1 MFRAMSNHKLPPL
14 ITERSKSLEFVILV
28 VGPAIAG
35 IIAGLL
41 LGVSEIG
48 YTVFSILMIAAG
60 YLGGMEHDSPLE
72 GFYRGLGGGMQFGVW
87 ILLTHG
93 VVFAAEPKAHI
104 PHPEI
109 VLVAIT
115 TVFGCLLGALGG
127 RKRAQL
133 EQRPAVAR

>member
-1 MFRAMSNHKLPPL
+1 MFRRMRTHLPPL
-14 ITERSKSLEFVILV
+14 ITERSKTTEFVILV
-28 VGPAIAG
+28 VGPAVAG
-35 IIAGLL
+35 IIAGVL

-48 YTVFSILMIAAG
+48 YLVFAILMIAAG
-60 YLGGMEHDSPLE
+60 YLGGMEHDSALE

-87 ILLTHG
+87 ILITHG
-93 VVFAAEPKAHI
+93 VLFDAEPKAEL

-109 VLVAIT
+109 LLVAVT
-115 TVFGCLLGALGG
+115 TVFGCLLGTLGG

>member
-1 MFRAMSNHKLPPL
+1 MSKHNLPPL
-14 ITERSKSLEFVILV
+14 ITERSKELEFVILV

-35 IIAGLL
+35 IVAGLL
-41 LGVSEIG
+41 LGVSAAG

-60 YLGGMEHDSPLE
+60 YLGGMEHDSALE

-93 VVFAAEPKAHI
+93 VLFDAEPKAHL

-115 TVFGCLLGALGG
+115 TAFGCLLGARGG

-133 EQRPAVAR
+133 EQRRLAVAG